1 MRLMCEIGRVRRIM
15 RLGGLCGRVFMDL
28 NEPKSAHELEAL
40 FKNFDTDQSGEISFV
55 EFCDGV
61 RSYIGKKKANES
73 AAVDRT
79 SSRVEEESKED
90 DGDES
95 EEEECPDEFAQEKF
109 KTIEEQQAAIKRS
122 SPSSSLDS

>member
-1 MRLMCEIGRVRRIM
+1 M
-15 RLGGLCGRVFMDL
+15 
-28 NEPKSAHELEAL
+28 
-40 FKNFDTDQSGEISFV
+40 

-90 DGDES
+90 VV
-95 EEEECPDEFAQEKF
+95 
-109 KTIEEQQAAIKRS
+109 AAGAKV
-122 SPSSSLDS
+122 